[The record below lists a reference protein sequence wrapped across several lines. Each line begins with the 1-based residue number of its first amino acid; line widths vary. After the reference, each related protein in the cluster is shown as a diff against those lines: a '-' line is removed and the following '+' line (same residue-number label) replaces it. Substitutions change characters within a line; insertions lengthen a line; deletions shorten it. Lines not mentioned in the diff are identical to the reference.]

1 VTVVLSPEEVE
12 TFTAAG
18 NTFRLLDDGTTTSGR
33 IGIVE
38 CSLAP
43 GWVGPPQHVHLRNDE
58 TWYVLSGAVRF
69 TTGDD
74 SFVAT
79 RGRLV
84 TAPIG
89 APHTFA
95 NADAD
100 APALLLCTIT
110 PADYVEYFRE
120 LARLRP
126 GPDGRFDPA
135 DMRAM
140 MQRYATTPAR
150 GEGLRTG
157 PASRPVPTSR
167 PAEARS

>member
-1 VTVVLSPEEVE
+1 VTAVLSPEEVE

-18 NTFRLLDDGTTTSGR
+18 NTFRLLDDGTATAGR

-38 CSLAP
+38 CTLAP

-79 RGRLV
+79 PGRLV

-110 PADYVEYFRE
+110 PGDYIEYFRE

-126 GPDGRFDPA
+126 GPDGRFQAD
-135 DMRAM
+135 DMRAL
-140 MQRYATTPAR
+140 MQRYAT
-150 GEGLRTG
+150 
-157 PASRPVPTSR
+157 R
-167 PAEARS
+167 PATAGQPTTVASGSPMPTR

>member
-1 VTVVLSPEEVE
+1 MTVVMSPAEVE

-18 NTFRLLDDGTTTSGR
+18 NTFRLLEDGTTTAGR

-38 CSLAP
+38 CTLAP
-43 GWVGPPQHVHLRNDE
+43 GWVGPPQHVHDANDE
-58 TWYVLSGAVRF
+58 TWFVLSGAVRF
-69 TTGDD
+69 TTGGD

-79 RGRLV
+79 PGRLV
-84 TAPIG
+84 VAPTG

-95 NADAD
+95 NADGD
-100 APALLLCTIT
+100 VPAVLLCTVT

-126 GPDGRFDPA
+126 GPDGRFDPD

-140 MQRYATTPAR
+140 MRRYSTRPPATA
-150 GEGLRTG
+150 
-157 PASRPVPTSR
+157 VQPTSVEIGSPISTR
-167 PAEARS
+167 

>member
-1 VTVVLSPEEVE
+1 MSPAEVE

-18 NTFRLLDDGTTTSGR
+18 NTFRLLEDGTTTAGR

-38 CSLAP
+38 CSLVP
-43 GWVGPPQHVHLRNDE
+43 GWVGPPQHVHQRNDE
-58 TWYVLSGAVRF
+58 TWFVLSGAVRF
-69 TTGDD
+69 TTGSD

-79 RGRLV
+79 PGRLV
-84 TAPIG
+84 VAPIG

-95 NADAD
+95 NADSD

-126 GPDGRFDPA
+126 GPDGRFDPV
-135 DMRAM
+135 DMAAM
-140 MQRYATTPAR
+140 MQRYAT
-150 GEGLRTG
+150 
-157 PASRPVPTSR
+157 R
-167 PAEARS
+167 PATAGQPTGVEIGSPVATR

>member
-1 VTVVLSPEEVE
+1 MTVVMSSADVE

-18 NTFRLLDDGTTTSGR
+18 NTFRLLDDGTTTAGR

-43 GWVGPPQHVHLRNDE
+43 GWVGPPQHVHQANDE

-69 TTGDD
+69 TTAGD

-79 RGRLV
+79 PGRLV
-84 TAPIG
+84 IAPIG

-95 NADAD
+95 NADPD

-135 DMRAM
+135 DMAAM
-140 MQRYATTPAR
+140 MQRYAT
-150 GEGLRTG
+150 
-157 PASRPVPTSR
+157 R
-167 PAEARS
+167 PAPAGQPTRVEIGSPISTR

>member
-1 VTVVLSPEEVE
+1 VTVAISLAAPES
-12 TFTAAG
+12 FTAAG
-18 NTFRLLDDGTTTSGR
+18 NTFRILDDGGTTDGR

-38 CSLAP
+38 CELAP
-43 GWVGPPQHVHLRNDE
+43 GWVGPPQHVHLANDE
-58 TWYVLSGAVRF
+58 TWYVLGGAVRF

-100 APALLLCTIT
+100 EPALLVCTIT
-110 PADYVEYFRE
+110 PANYIDYFRE
-120 LARLRP
+120 MAKLRP
-126 GPDGRFDPA
+126 GADGRFDPA
-135 DMRAM
+135 DMRAL
-140 MQRYATTPAR
+140 MQRYSTSPH
-150 GEGLRTG
+150 GL
-157 PASRPVPTSR
+157 PVT
-167 PAEARS
+167 A